1 MTEAITRAQP
11 SSQPANQ
18 ATSNPTNVALHSTD
32 RRRRTDRPNGQTIQ
46 TDQHRPTGSRLLQ
59 CALCLIIKERR
70 QAGRWHSAQNN
81 SFDFS
86 FLWKL
91 FKFFLYSFT
100 FYRWHL
106 FVILYAFNL
115 RRLLASWLP
124 PAACLVELDSWT
136 NSWPFG
142 QLQHWN
148 TRELNTRAAGWLVV
162 KLRILDPFI
171 CLPTYAKSYHWA
183 KYYFCGSKSHLALDY
198 QRPSTQCALMNLFW
212 LANVRRC

>member
-124 PAACLVELDSWT
+124 PAWLSWT
-136 NSWPFG
+136 AERTVG
-142 QLQHWN
+142 HLDRWN
-148 TRELNTRAAGWLVV
+148 TGTLESWTHEQLAGWL
-162 KLRILDPFI
+162 
-171 CLPTYAKSYHWA
+171 
-183 KYYFCGSKSHLALDY
+183 
-198 QRPSTQCALMNLFW
+198 
-212 LANVRRC
+212 